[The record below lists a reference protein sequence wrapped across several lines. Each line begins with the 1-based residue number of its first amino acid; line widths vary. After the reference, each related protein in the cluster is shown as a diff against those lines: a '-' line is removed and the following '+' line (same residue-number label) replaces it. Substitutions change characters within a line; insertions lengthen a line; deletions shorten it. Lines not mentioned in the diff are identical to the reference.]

1 MKTSHRRFEQIK
13 KVLSCPDC
21 RADLIFTD
29 SEATCEKCSVVYPI
43 RHGKIYFIEVPN
55 TTDELDTI
63 KNRLKIWLGK
73 YYYSIG
79 VNIIV
84 PTFPFNY
91 LRKVRKFF
99 DPESQIVVDLG
110 CGNHR
115 IDENIIGL
123 DLFDYAA
130 VDVVCDL
137 NNLPFKP
144 DSVDGFISR
153 SVLEHVQDPASIVRQ
168 SHAKTKPGGF
178 GIHLI
183 PFLFPFHASPYDYQ
197 RFTQEG
203 QKILFRE
210 WQMVEQTNPTG
221 PITLGLLCLIE
232 FLSIVLSLGNP
243 KIKGYIYLLLC
254 AGLFPIKYLDAPFVN
269 RKSFLPMAPSIL
281 AVVRKHENQPEA

>member
-1 MKTSHRRFEQIK
+1 MKTSLALWQK
-13 KVLSCPDC
+13 LKSVLACPACQGALNFGD
-21 RADLIFTD
+21 T
-29 SEATCEKCSVVYPI
+29 EAVCLVCSARYPI
-43 RHGKIYFIEVPN
+43 RQGKIYFIQVSGRA
-55 TTDELDTI
+55 DELDTL
-63 KNRLKIWLGK
+63 KGRLKNWLGN
-73 YYYSIG
+73 YYYRIG
-79 VNIIV
+79 VNVIA
-84 PTFPFNY
+84 PTYPFNY
-91 LRKVRKFF
+91 LRKVREFF
-99 DPESQIVVDLG
+99 DPESQLVVDLG

-137 NNLPFKP
+137 NQLPFKT

-153 SVLEHVQDPASIVRQ
+153 SVLEHVPEPAAIVRQ
-168 SHAKTKPGGF
+168 LYGKTRPGGY

-183 PFLFPFHASPYDYQ
+183 PFLFPFHASPYDYM
-197 RFTQEG
+197 RFTHAG

-254 AGLFPIKYLDAPFVN
+254 AGLFPLKYLDVLFVN
-269 RKSFLPMAPSIL
+269 RKSFFAMAPSIL
-281 AVVRKHENQPEA
+281 AVVRKHEH